1 MSKQEEIDDNNFSNS
16 SNSSEF
22 SVDLDYNLEGLKKIA
37 SNVFGKSCI
46 SIEKLG
52 EGGFHKVFILK
63 MEDDNEYIG
72 RIAFPDYPYWKTESE
87 VAVMKYVRERTSIRV
102 PQVYHYESNKENLV
116 GQEYIIMERLPGISL
131 SDVWNN
137 YNINEKKNILLQIIN
152 IQCILKNQKFSKIGG
167 IFYDNNIKDFIIGQ
181 VTEET
186 FFSEKRSE
194 LNIKRGPFNNTYD
207 YIVAAIEKE
216 IIYNKEN
223 FNEEEQKKWI
233 PVYEELLSLVPKYFN
248 NNNNNNNNNVN
259 DIFILTHGDFHYTNI
274 LVDGSTNI
282 TGIIDWECSG
292 SYPLECFCTFPVWI
306 TDNPFEDSDK
316 KKSEEN
322 QLLQNFWV
330 EEMKIRD
337 PEFIRIM
344 YDMDD
349 FKSVIYHSAFIIYA
363 ETGKILDIL
372 ENLRKK

>member
-1 MSKQEEIDDNNFSNS
+1 MSKQEEIDDDNFSNS

-116 GQEYIIMERLPGISL
+116 GQEYIIMERLPG
-131 SDVWNN
+131 
-137 YNINEKKNILLQIIN
+137 
-152 IQCILKNQKFSKIGG
+152 
-167 IFYDNNIKDFIIGQ
+167 Q

-233 PVYEELLSLVPKYFN
+233 PVYEELLSLN
-248 NNNNNNNNNVN
+248 
-259 DIFILTHGDFHYTNI
+259 T
-274 LVDGSTNI
+274 
-282 TGIIDWECSG
+282 
-292 SYPLECFCTFPVWI
+292 
-306 TDNPFEDSDK
+306 
-316 KKSEEN
+316 
-322 QLLQNFWV
+322 
-330 EEMKIRD
+330 
-337 PEFIRIM
+337 
-344 YDMDD
+344 
-349 FKSVIYHSAFIIYA
+349 
-363 ETGKILDIL
+363 
-372 ENLRKK
+372 